1 MVLRGSFYSK
11 ILGMETGI
19 TVITPN
25 DYGQTEK
32 YRVCYVFHG
41 MCGGNGDFSNFSMLP
56 YLAYDKDIIYICPE
70 VQHSFYCNMK
80 HGYRY
85 FDYVSQELPRTV
97 KLVFNISA
105 SREDTAVMGCS
116 MGGYGA
122 LKCALTYP
130 ESYGFC
136 AAFSPAYPFLSRER
150 EKWKKKGRA
159 GFPFLYNI
167 IGREMDYD
175 VGEDIAVLAE
185 KALEKGCAPRLY
197 LTTGSKDV
205 LREDDVELKEHLE
218 RIGYAPFEFEE
229 IEGKHDF
236 FLFEQGVRRA
246 VERLTDD
253 KKTAVPKSL

>member
-1 MVLRGSFYSK
+1 MVLLGSIYSK
-11 ILGMETGI
+11 ILGMESGI

-25 DYGQTEK
+25 DYGQAKK

-41 MCGGNGDFSNFSMLP
+41 MCGGNGDFSNFSLLP
-56 YLAYDKDIIYICPE
+56 YLAYDKDVIYICPE

-85 FDYVSQELPRTV
+85 FDYVASELPQTV

-130 ESYGFC
+130 ENYGFC
-136 AAFSPAYPFLSRER
+136 AAFSPAFTTLSE
-150 EKWKKKGRA
+150 EVAKWKQKGRS
-159 GFPFLYNI
+159 GFPFFYNI
-167 IGREMDYD
+167 IGRDMEYD
-175 VGEDIAVLAE
+175 VGEDITVLAE
-185 KALEKGCAPRLY
+185 KALKNGVYPRLY
-197 LTTGSKDV
+197 VTTGTKDT
-205 LREDDVELKEHLE
+205 LRKDNLVFKERLE
-218 RIGYAPFEFEE
+218 QMGYPFEFDE
-229 IEGKHDF
+229 IEGKHDY

-246 VERLTDD
+246 VERMTRDD
-253 KKTAVPKSL
+253 TAAKPEAL